1 MIFKNKPAKT
11 VVSRV
16 SAVASI
22 GLLGLGLVGCS
33 VDETAPTVAATVTES
48 ATASTAP
55 ATPPAVSAPAA
66 SMEAAAES
74 TTAAAV
80 RTLTLE
86 VKGSKSSA
94 LVKTLVITH
103 DGKET
108 GGKMAKESLPFTK
121 ELALPANT
129 SLTKIL
135 VLGKHTDGSTGDI
148 SCSITIDGKSETS
161 ISSTGHKPAECL
173 FIAKG
178 AKK

>member
-1 MIFKNKPAKT
+1 MNRLAKT

-22 GLLGLGLVGCS
+22 GLLGLGLAGCS
-33 VDETAPTVAATVTES
+33 VDETAPTVAATVAES
-48 ATASTAP
+48 ATASNAP

-66 SMEAAAES
+66 STEAAAES
-74 TTAAAV
+74 TTAEAERKV
-80 RTLTLE
+80 TLE

-121 ELALPANT
+121 DLTLPANT

-135 VLGKHTDGSTGDI
+135 VLGQNADGSTGGI
-148 SCSITIDGKSETS
+148 SCNITIDGKSETS

-173 FIAKG
+173 FMGKG